1 MSDSVQHTEDELV
14 LRSTEAKLRHFLN
27 SIGFAHDQLPEHTK
41 RRLEIISSCA
51 VALGLD
57 SASPEAL
64 CTGITD
70 LRCQGWDAHVAKAK
84 LKQAQH
90 HLQTRNGA
98 MQEQLAALQ
107 VLRAR
112 LEAQQPSMA
121 ESRRDLQA
129 HVSVL
134 RMKHQ
139 QYRQQTEAAE
149 EQLQA
154 AGFRLELRHGTM
166 QQQQEHLQSMQTALN
181 TTRDRLKPFEHL
193 PPDLQASK
201 KLSLLAAGQFSI
213 ESATAASCKHVTGNR
228 HAPGLKRNK
237 PYSDQDRRD
246 MTA

>member
-27 SIGFAHDQLPEHTK
+27 I
-41 RRLEIISSCA
+41 
-51 VALGLD
+51 ALGLD

-201 KLSLLAAGQFSI
+201 KLYEDKVARLQSCRLALEECLASL
-213 ESATAASCKHVTGNR
+213 
-228 HAPGLKRNK
+228 
-237 PYSDQDRRD
+237 
-246 MTA
+246 